1 MSEQTAITIV
11 EAEVRLGSL
20 SVQHPTDMI
29 GRASEIATALAR
41 VVKDRKLSRN
51 ISGREYV
58 YVDGWSTMGAMIGIL
73 PREVSVLE
81 HDNGDFEATV
91 ELIRVTDGAVVGQGS
106 AIVGYEEATWKSRP
120 RYAKR
125 SMAITRATGK
135 AYRLG
140 FSWIMSLA
148 GYATTPAEEMDGLED
163 KPAQAPSTA
172 PKAPAQS
179 VSIPTVNPVN
189 KAHIEAFTG
198 EAVKEPVVTMTLEDA
213 SMIVSSE
220 GHLYGDIPTEKL
232 AMMAN
237 SITKKLRGAPIPAD
251 ERASLERKYAAI
263 DIILKSRSQQ

>member
-172 PKAPAQS
+172 PKAPAQA
-179 VSIPTVNPVN
+179 VSIPTMNPVN
-189 KAHIEAFTG
+189 KATIEAFTG
-198 EAVKEPVVTMTLEDA
+198 EKVQEPVVTISLEDA
-213 SMIVSSE
+213 ENITNRDGVRYGYISSE
-220 GHLYGDIPTEKL
+220 TLGHMERELVK
-232 AMMAN
+232 
-237 SITKKLRGAPIPAD
+237 SLRGQTLSAD
-251 ERASLERKYAAI
+251 ERTTRERKVAAI
-263 DIILKSRSQQ
+263 AVIQAHRAQQ